1 MPKYKVLEPLNHD
14 QKDYATGATVEM
26 TEEQAAAL
34 QPLGVIGE
42 EIKEKAA
49 K

>member
-14 QKDYATGATVEM
+14 QKQFGAGDVIEM
-26 TEEQAAAL
+26 SAEQAAPL
-34 QPLGVIGE
+34 QAVSVLSE
-42 EIKEKAA
+42 QIKEKAE